1 MRVSSSTARLAAAL
15 SALLPARALAIPG
28 DATFTNGNLA
38 SGTCSFSSYS
48 FPPGIYGSGL
58 GPANWAGGAKCG
70 ACLQVTGPRGST
82 KVMIVDS
89 CPSCSG
95 SRLNLFSDAFKLIGD
110 PSDGVIPINYDP
122 ISCGIAKPL
131 RLRNKSG
138 TSKWYAAS
146 HAAFPSKCLTP
157 TTRSRLST
165 SVQITDSHGSRRY
178 ARSITTLSGKGLLGS
193 KKTLSMSASAAPT
206 AARSSSPTSAPPTR
220 LKPKHL

>member
-28 DATFTNGNLA
+28 DATFTDGKLA
-38 SGTCSFSSYS
+38 SGTCSFSNYS

-138 TSKWYAAS
+138 TSKWYLSLQVLDANYPITALDVSTDNGQSWKPTIRKEYNYFEREGSAGFEKDFVHVRISCSNGRQVIIPSVSAAS
-146 HAAFPSKCLTP
+146 EA
-157 TTRSRLST
+157 
-165 SVQITDSHGSRRY
+165 
-178 ARSITTLSGKGLLGS
+178 
-193 KKTLSMSASAAPT
+193 KTEAPVNC
-206 AARSSSPTSAPPTR
+206 
-220 LKPKHL
+220 

>member
-138 TSKWYAAS
+138 TSKCFSLQVLDANYPVTA
-146 HAAFPSKCLTP
+146 LDV
-157 TTRSRLST
+157 ST
-165 SVQITDSHGSRRY
+165 DNGQSWKSTIRKEYNYFEREGSAGFEKDFVHVRISCSNGRQV
-178 ARSITTLSGKGLLGS
+178 IIPNV
-193 KKTLSMSASAAPT
+193 SAANEAKT
-206 AARSSSPTSAPPTR
+206 EAPVNC
-220 LKPKHL
+220 